1 MFRIG
6 FVLALGVALT
16 FGGAAQAG
24 DVAVKVASIEEF
36 EKAIAA
42 HKGKVVVVDVWGLF
56 CAPCKAKFP
65 SVVKMYKDHAKD
77 GLVVISLSLDE
88 PEQEKDVLAF
98 LKKHDADFPN
108 FILKDTDEKKDA
120 WDKRFPFMSP
130 PVMHVFG
137 RDGKLLKSFERQK
150 EIDTIGDYVKEQL
163 QKK

>member
-1 MFRIG
+1 MLRILLSCTIG
-6 FVLALGVALT
+6 LGLLLSGTAR
-16 FGGAAQAG
+16 AG
-24 DVAVKVASIEEF
+24 EVTVKIANIQEF

-65 SVVKMYKDHAKD
+65 SVVKMYKDYAKE

-88 PEQEKDVLAF
+88 PDQEKEVLAF

-108 FILKDTDEKKDA
+108 FILKDTEENKDA

-130 PVMHVFG
+130 PVMHIFG
-137 RDGKLLKSFERQK
+137 RDGKLVKSLERQK
-150 EIDTIGDYVKEQL
+150 EIDMIEQMVKEQL
-163 QKK
+163 KK